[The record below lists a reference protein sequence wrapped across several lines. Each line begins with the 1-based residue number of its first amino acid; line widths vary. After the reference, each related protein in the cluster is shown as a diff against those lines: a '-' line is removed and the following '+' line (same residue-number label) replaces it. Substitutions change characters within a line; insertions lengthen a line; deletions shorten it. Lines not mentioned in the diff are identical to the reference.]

1 MQETQV
7 QSLRKGD
14 YLEKGMATHSSILAW
29 KIPWAEESGGL
40 QSTGSQKS
48 DTTERLTLSQLSW
61 KALFRTGWILDQVG
75 GLSRS
80 KPHQQSG
87 LPPGSQTQN
96 PEAISNLDCHLD
108 PRRKTLNPA
117 CMRSL
122 PLSASLATEL
132 TYHLFCFSP
141 QNLPTTYSA
150 SPQTILPLPLAREH
164 NLRTRR
170 HRNDGRFPLP
180 RSPLPTANSYS
191 FSSLA
196 GTAYLRSHGAE
207 VSTGK
212 EKKSAVSLL

>member
-1 MQETQV
+1 
-7 QSLRKGD
+7 
-14 YLEKGMATHSSILAW
+14 
-29 KIPWAEESGGL
+29 
-40 QSTGSQKS
+40 
-48 DTTERLTLSQLSW
+48 
-61 KALFRTGWILDQVG
+61 
-75 GLSRS
+75 
-80 KPHQQSG
+80 
-87 LPPGSQTQN
+87 
-96 PEAISNLDCHLD
+96 
-108 PRRKTLNPA
+108 
-117 CMRSL
+117 MRPL

-141 QNLPTTYSA
+141 HNLPTTYSA

-170 HRNDGRFPLP
+170 HWNDGRFPLP

-196 GTAYLRSHGAE
+196 GTAYLRSHDAE